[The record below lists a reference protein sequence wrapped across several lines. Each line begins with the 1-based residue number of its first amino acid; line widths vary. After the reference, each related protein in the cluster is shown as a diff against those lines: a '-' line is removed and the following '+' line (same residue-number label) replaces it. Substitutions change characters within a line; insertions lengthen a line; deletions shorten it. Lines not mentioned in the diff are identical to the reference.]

1 MPDLDMDKILFDETQ
16 LGELKRF
23 GKLLE
28 KIEVRFKNEDV
39 SSAKLRKIIQDNGI
53 RLMGQQGLF
62 SDLPDMVANSQI
74 EAIFKK
80 IRSQRKRRNYFR
92 RKTTDAKY
100 AADSDLKVNNTRQDG
115 QFIDTGELDE
125 FGNPKL

>member
-1 MPDLDMDKILFDETQ
+1 MPDLDMDRILFNEAE

-28 KIEVRFKNEDV
+28 KIDIRFKNEDV
-39 SSAKLRKIIQDNGI
+39 SATKLRKIIEDNGI
-53 RLMGQQGLF
+53 RLMGQQSLF

-74 EAIFKK
+74 DAIFKK
-80 IRSQRKRRNYFR
+80 IRSQRKRRTYFR